1 MQPAPTV
8 GYIILHLSDPEQSHQ
23 GFTLV
28 FAIVFYG
35 FSMHSQLQSGT
46 TKVVPLSRRLFF
58 CSVTP
63 LGLVHFLYYLFLMSF
78 NYEYNSGRG
87 WRFTGPATQLLS

>member
-8 GYIILHLSDPEQSHQ
+8 GYIILHLSDPGQPPQ
-23 GFTLV
+23 GFTLL

-46 TKVVPLSRRLFF
+46 TEVVPLSRRLFSVVVPLLRSGLSTF
-58 CSVTP
+58 CIIY
-63 LGLVHFLYYLFLMSF
+63 F
-78 NYEYNSGRG
+78 
-87 WRFTGPATQLLS
+87 